1 MDKKNNWHQKL
12 TPALRYKLALLVV
25 EQHERNEKHIKG
37 YRNKHLLNIFRNT
50 LLDLVEPSGEIK
62 LEYRYWLPEC
72 RKFYFTF
79 YLEPLLTWF
88 YFECG
93 YAAEIVAYLEKITES
108 NDSILRLTDEERD
121 GAEALF
127 NWNYL

>member
-1 MDKKNNWHQKL
+1 MDKKSYAQKL
-12 TPALRYKLALLVV
+12 TPALRCKLALLVV
-25 EQHERNEKHIKG
+25 GQHERNGKTIKG
-37 YRNKHLLNIFRNT
+37 YGNKRLLNIFRNT

-62 LEYRYWLPEC
+62 LEYRDWLPEC

-93 YAAEIVAYLEKITES
+93 YAAEIVTYLEKITES
-108 NDSILRLTDEERD
+108 NDPILFLTDEERA
-121 GAEALF
+121 GAKALF
-127 NWNYL
+127 N

>member
-1 MDKKNNWHQKL
+1 MDKNNRGQKL

-25 EQHERNEKHIKG
+25 GQHERNGKNIQG
-37 YRNKHLLNIFRNT
+37 YSKKRLLNLFCNT
-50 LLDLVEPSGEIK
+50 LLDLVEPTGEVK
-62 LEYRYWLPEC
+62 LEYRDWLPEC

-108 NDSILRLTDEERD
+108 NEPKLLITEEEHA
-121 GAEALF
+121 GARALF
-127 NWNYL
+127 DYLS